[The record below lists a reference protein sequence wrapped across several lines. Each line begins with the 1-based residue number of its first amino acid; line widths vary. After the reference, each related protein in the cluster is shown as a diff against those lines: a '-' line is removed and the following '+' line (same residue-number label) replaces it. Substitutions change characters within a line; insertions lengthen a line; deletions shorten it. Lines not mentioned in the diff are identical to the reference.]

1 MFGGNDLARCWWQL
15 AVHNE
20 DGFESIEV
28 EMFIRNGRID
38 KICFQFSFEILIV
51 QWIRIIL
58 YICYIYVIYVVKI
71 IRSVVAKG
79 NPIDPA
85 IHSMAEWR
93 PKMSRKVADDL
104 AAFHQN
110 VRAGPIRADPLGTRG
125 ATWCIAG
132 DQTWW
137 FQAYIYIYFICSSW
151 AFDAHFLHVCLF

>member
-1 MFGGNDLARCWWQL
+1 M
-15 AVHNE
+15 
-20 DGFESIEV
+20 
-28 EMFIRNGRID
+28 
-38 KICFQFSFEILIV
+38 
-51 QWIRIIL
+51 
-58 YICYIYVIYVVKI
+58 KI

-137 FQAYIYIYFICSSW
+137 FQAYIYISFVHPELLMPTFCMFVYFSHISW
-151 AFDAHFLHVCLF
+151 NIIHY